1 MIDFFA
7 ADIDYEKAFAG
18 PGRASTTL
26 SSASIE
32 KATGAATTLPADI
45 HYDISELSKLFLKP
59 NWAIRLPGSR
69 STTTRKDGANE
80 FLSGV
85 VEVNFRLLFKISFL
99 SFFSF
104 LSPTYLVRELTINSG
119 TQLHSW

>member
-1 MIDFFA
+1 LIDFFGP
-7 ADIDYEKAFAG
+7 DIDYEKAFAG

-26 SSASIE
+26 SSASLE
-32 KATGAATTLPADI
+32 KATGAGTTLPADI

-69 STTTRKDGANE
+69 SISARKDSTNE

-85 VEVNFRLLFKISFL
+85 LEV
-99 SFFSF
+99 
-104 LSPTYLVRELTINSG
+104 
-119 TQLHSW
+119 